1 MLIKSLT
8 VGMLIAL
15 MIIEIKLVARMLYL
29 NMRDRNVVDFF
40 DKTHTSDNKQSRCS
54 IVYFNIISLVNNGF

>member
-8 VGMLIAL
+8 VGMLSLNFCSCLPIGMLVVL

-29 NMRDRNVVDFF
+29 NMRDRNVVDFLIRHIHL
-40 DKTHTSDNKQSRCS
+40 T
-54 IVYFNIISLVNNGF
+54 INNLGVV